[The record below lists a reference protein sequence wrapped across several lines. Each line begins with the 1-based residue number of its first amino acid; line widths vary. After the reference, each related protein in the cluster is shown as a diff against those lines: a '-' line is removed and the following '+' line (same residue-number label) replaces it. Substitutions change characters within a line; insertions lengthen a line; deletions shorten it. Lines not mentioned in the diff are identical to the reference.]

1 MRSFPTRTFMLA
13 ALLLVAPGAGTA
25 ARADGDADA
34 GKEVFKKCAVC
45 HSPQAG
51 QNKVGPS
58 LAGVV
63 GRKAGSVPNYSYST
77 ANKESG
83 LTWDE
88 PTLTKYL
95 ENPRE
100 FVKGTKMVFPGLK
113 TEKER
118 QDVIAYLKT
127 LQ

>member
-1 MRSFPTRTFMLA
+1 V
-13 ALLLVAPGAGTA
+13 LLLGAAGAGTS
-25 ARADGDADA
+25 ARAEGDADA

-45 HSPQAG
+45 HATQPG

-63 GRKAGSVPNYSYST
+63 GRKAGTVPNYSYSA
-77 ANKESG
+77 ANKDSG

-88 PTLTKYL
+88 ATLEKYL

-100 FVKGTKMVFPGLK
+100 VVKGTKMVFPGLK

-127 LQ
+127 LK